1 MERVVWVDYIWKDEE
16 VAGDTDAMVIILND
30 PKLMEQMV
38 ADESFDQRVW
48 FYFQDEAEYQRAFDP
63 NNDEFEFTI
72 VREIEEDKFDSGE

>member
-16 VAGDTDAMVIILND
+16 VSGDTDAMVIILND
-30 PKLMEQMV
+30 PKLMEKMV
-38 ADESFDQRVW
+38 AKESFDQRVW

-63 NNDEFEFTI
+63 NDEEFDFTI

>member
-16 VAGDTDAMVIILND
+16 VSGDTDAMVIILND
-30 PKLMEQMV
+30 PKLMEKMV

-63 NNDEFEFTI
+63 NDEEFDFTI
-72 VREIEEDKFDSGE
+72 VREIQEDKLDSGE